1 MSKRSAGLLLYR
13 VCDDGVSVLLVHPGG
28 PFWARKDLGAWTIP
42 KGEYSATEDPIAAA
56 RREFA
61 EETGARPAGDFRPLG
76 EVTQPGR
83 KVVSAWAV
91 AGDFDPATLVS
102 NTFELEWP
110 PRSNRMARFPEI
122 DRAQWFSLDEARRKI
137 LPGQRGFIDRL
148 EQRLASDEANG
159 D

>member
-1 MSKRSAGLLLYR
+1 MPKRSAGVLLYR
-13 VCDDGVSVLLVHPGG
+13 VADEGLCVLLVHPGG

-42 KGEYSATEDPIAAA
+42 KGEYSATEEPLAAA
-56 RREFA
+56 RREFE

-83 KVVSAWAV
+83 KVVAAWAV

-122 DRAQWFSLDEARRKI
+122 DRAQWFSLGEARQKI
-137 LPGQRGFIDRL
+137 LPGQRAFIDRL
-148 EQRLASDEANG
+148 EQLLASDEANG
-159 D
+159 

>member
-1 MSKRSAGLLLYR
+1 MPKRSAGLLLYR
-13 VCDDGVSVLLVHPGG
+13 VSDGGLSVLLVHPGG

-42 KGEYSATEDPIAAA
+42 KGEYSATEEPLAAA
-56 RREFA
+56 RREFE

-110 PRSNRMARFPEI
+110 PRSKRMARFPEI
-122 DRAQWFSLDEARRKI
+122 DRAQWFSLDEARQKI
-137 LPGQRGFIDRL
+137 LSGQRVFIDRL
-148 EQRLASDEANG
+148 EQLLASDEANG